1 MKTVKYGK
9 GKSAIEFSGT
19 QRRLIMENL
28 KKAEPIIMLI
38 LETEIEDLKE
48 NSERNWL
55 VRQEKYGKSQGS
67 KDKHR
72 TGIRVIPPSTIE
84 AFVTNTAEYAWAI
97 RVGRESKTSVP
108 KGRKLA
114 DELLWKPAKKNA
126 DRIVLE
132 IAKQTVRQLKKV
144 K

>member
-9 GKSAIEFSGT
+9 GKSSLEFTGT
-19 QRRLIMENL
+19 QRALILETL
-28 KKAEPIIMLI
+28 RSAEPIMMLI
-38 LETEIEDLKE
+38 LKTEIEDLKKH
-48 NSERNWL
+48 SERNWL
-55 VRQEKYGKSQGS
+55 VRQKKYGKSQGS
-67 KDKHR
+67 KDKHI
-72 TGIRVIPPSTIE
+72 TGIRVIPPSSIE

-132 IAKQTVRQLKKV
+132 IAKRTVRQLKKV

>member
-1 MKTVKYGK
+1 
-9 GKSAIEFSGT
+9 
-19 QRRLIMENL
+19 
-28 KKAEPIIMLI
+28 
-38 LETEIEDLKE
+38 
-48 NSERNWL
+48 
-55 VRQEKYGKSQGS
+55 
-67 KDKHR
+67 
-72 TGIRVIPPSTIE
+72 VIPPSSIE

-132 IAKQTVRQLKKV
+132 IAKRTVRQLKKV

>member
-55 VRQEKYGKSQGS
+55 VRQEKYGKSQRS

-72 TGIRVIPPSTIE
+72 TGIRVIPPS
-84 AFVTNTAEYAWAI
+84 AI